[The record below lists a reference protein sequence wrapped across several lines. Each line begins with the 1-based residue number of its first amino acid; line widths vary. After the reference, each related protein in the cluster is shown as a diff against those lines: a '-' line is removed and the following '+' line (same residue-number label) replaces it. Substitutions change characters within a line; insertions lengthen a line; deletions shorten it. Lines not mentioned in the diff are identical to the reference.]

1 MSGDLEARLASL
13 DFVGFDVDG
22 VFTDGALYMSDDGS
36 ETKMFNTQDGY
47 GVRRLL
53 ESGVT
58 VAVISGRRS
67 KAVERRMAELGI
79 RHVILGSSDKV
90 SAFEKLIDVL
100 GIDASR
106 CAYVGDD
113 LPDLA
118 LLQAAGVA
126 IGVANAHAD
135 IHADCDWMT
144 SRTGGQGAVREICD
158 RILTA
163 RRKAHGG

>member
-22 VFTDGALYMSDDGS
+22 VFTDGSLYMSDDGS

-126 IGVANAHAD
+126 IGVANAHAE

-144 SRTGGQGAVREICD
+144 SRAGGHGAVREICD

-163 RRKAHGG
+163 RRKTRGG